1 MGTCS
6 CGSCC
11 ASRPNNNYS
20 KLFVI
25 KSKALNLTMCFNV
38 LYAIHWFYDAHWE
51 DLKILIKHFIE
62 ILLTRQEG
70 DIVGSK
76 VIHGHLPPVCDVED
90 VFVLSIKHTRPRP
103 EQNCVIHEDCSSDL
117 QAESRWKLY
126 HCHVIVSFC
135 VPLAAHYWLI
145 VSTYPLLVCVRDNFA
160 GVPTGSGF
168 KKRLIRNTVVA
179 LFLYV
184 RYVNVLY
191 QRTIQIKNCYELIFA
206 ILVQSKNSN

>member
-90 VFVLSIKHTRPRP
+90 VFVLSIKHARPRP
-103 EQNCVIHEDCSSDL
+103 EQSSVIHEDCSSDL
-117 QAESRWKLY
+117 QTESLISCSVSYIGHPDKNAPSA
-126 HCHVIVSFC
+126 IVSFC
-135 VPLAAHYWLI
+135 VPLAAHFWLI
-145 VSTYPLLVCVRDNFA
+145 VSAWLCSWGPIYYIMLCR
-160 GVPTGSGF
+160 
-168 KKRLIRNTVVA
+168 
-179 LFLYV
+179 
-184 RYVNVLY
+184 
-191 QRTIQIKNCYELIFA
+191 Q
-206 ILVQSKNSN
+206 